1 MPANPPRRLIVPAR
15 SLFDSMEA
23 EALHALPWRRDI
35 EAVERERPELIVE
48 REGNVLLADV
58 AGYTGRL
65 HYSFRSEREFAGLF
79 PTMFESLL
87 PRLRRATHVET
98 VRFRLEH
105 NPARPVIEPVL
116 RKLWFSPSRDWLR
129 FGIQRRAVAPVP
141 SGVRFRAAAAA
152 DADEMSRIDRECFP
166 DTPMPVEF
174 LVQRLRTGD
183 SQGELA
189 IARGE
194 IVGYCTSSSPDPV
207 RGFIE
212 TLAVREAARGGGI
225 GAALTARALKR
236 LFRGGAKGVELT
248 TDQGNGPAI
257 RLYQRLGFRQTRAGR
272 DYSRLADAKAIAR
285 LKRESHGTL
294 IKFGGWR

>member
-15 SLFDSMEA
+15 SLYDSMAA
-23 EALHALPWRRDI
+23 EALHSLPWRRDI
-35 EAVERERPELIVE
+35 EDAERDRPELIVE

-65 HYSFRSEREFAGLF
+65 HYSFRSERDFAGLF
-79 PTMFESLL
+79 PAMFETLV
-87 PRLRRATHVET
+87 PRLRRASHVET

-129 FGIQRRAVAPVP
+129 FGIERPAVAAAPP
-141 SGVRFRAAAAA
+141 GVRFRAATAA
-152 DADEMSRIDRECFP
+152 DAEEMSGIDRECFP
-166 DTPMPVEF
+166 NTPMPVEF

-194 IVGYCTSSSPDPV
+194 IVGYCTSSSPDPGS
-207 RGFIE
+207 GFID
-212 TLAVREAARGGGI
+212 TLAVREAARGGGV
-225 GAALTARALKR
+225 GAALTARVLKR
-236 LFRGGAKGVELT
+236 LLRGGAKSVALT
-248 TDQGNGPAI
+248 TDQDNGPAI

-272 DYSRLADAKAIAR
+272 DYSRPADTKAIAR
-285 LKRESHGTL
+285 LKRENQGTL